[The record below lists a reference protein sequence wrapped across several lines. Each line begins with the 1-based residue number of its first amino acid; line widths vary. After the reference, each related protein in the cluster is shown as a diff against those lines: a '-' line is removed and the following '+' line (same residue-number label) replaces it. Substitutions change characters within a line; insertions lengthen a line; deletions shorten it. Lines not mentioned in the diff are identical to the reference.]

1 MADFYSDKDI
11 NDAINRVRQMQRRA
25 DSYIPNSRPQ
35 APQMKQKPEP
45 APEKVNHQKEHTS
58 HTPSMK
64 NSPTKASSNPITSL
78 ISSIFSGD
86 SDKLLI
92 MGLILL
98 LSKEQ
103 GDQMLIMALL
113 YILL

>member
-11 NDAINRVRQMQRRA
+11 NDALNRVRQMQRRA
-25 DSYIPNSRPQ
+25 DSYVPHS
-35 APQMKQKPEP
+35 KPEVASKKP
-45 APEKVNHQKEHTS
+45 PQTLPQEMRQHAEHTS
-58 HTPSMK
+58 HTQSMK
-64 NSPTKASSNPITSL
+64 NSPTKASSNPISSL

-113 YILL
+113 YILM